1 MQYRMLQL
9 CTGVLLATGLYH
21 TPTWADDSRCVEP
34 IATLAALE
42 GRADVTG
49 KAADCWRPVTAK
61 EAFCP
66 GDRIRV
72 GAASRAAELLANH
85 TVMRLD
91 ALTTVSF
98 TGPRQADNLWVEL
111 LRGVGHFIS
120 RVPRRLTVSTP
131 YVNAGVEGTEFL
143 VSADDSAATV
153 SVFEGRVAATNP
165 QGTLLLTSGQTATAR
180 SGAAPVL
187 RVTLRPRDG
196 LQWALHY
203 PPVIQFDAAAFA
215 AGAGDERQVRIT
227 QSLARFKEGDNAAA
241 LAALNGLGR
250 AVDDSR
256 LLSYRASLYLAA
268 GRIDAARADIDRALV
283 LAANDG
289 DALALKS
296 VIALAQNDK
305 AAALQ
310 LAQQAVNAAPRAGG
324 PRLALSYAWQAQF
337 DLERARAEA
346 QQGVE
351 IDPHNAL
358 AWARLAELQ
367 LMFGDRDAAL
377 AAAQEAERLNP
388 RLAQSQS
395 VLGFA
400 HLSRTQLAAARQSF
414 ENSAT
419 LDPGDPLPRLGLG
432 LVEVREGRVTAGRQQ
447 MELAAALDPDDAL
460 VRSYLGKA
468 YYEEK
473 RDARA
478 ESQFDMAKTLDPND
492 PTPWFYEAI
501 LEHSSNRPFEALQ

>member
-1 MQYRMLQL
+1 MLQL

-21 TPTWADDSRCVEP
+21 TPTSADDSRCAEP
-34 IATLAALE
+34 IAALAALE
-42 GRADVTG
+42 GRADITG
-49 KAADCWRPVTAK
+49 NDADGWRPVTAN

-66 GDRIRV
+66 RARIRV
-72 GAASRAAELLANH
+72 GAASRAAVLLANH
-85 TVMRLD
+85 TVMRLE
-91 ALTTVSF
+91 ALTTVSC

-120 RVPRRLTVSTP
+120 RVPRRLTVSAP
-131 YVNAGVEGTEFL
+131 YVNAGDEGTEFL

-227 QSLARFKEGDNAAA
+227 QSLARFKEGDIAAA
-241 LAALNGLGR
+241 
-250 AVDDSR
+250 
-256 LLSYRASLYLAA
+256 
-268 GRIDAARADIDRALV
+268 

-337 DLERARAEA
+337 GLERARRGATR
-346 QQGVE
+346 G
-351 IDPHNAL
+351 
-358 AWARLAELQ
+358 
-367 LMFGDRDAAL
+367 GDRS
-377 AAAQEAERLNP
+377 AQC
-388 RLAQSQS
+388 
-395 VLGFA
+395 
-400 HLSRTQLAAARQSF
+400 
-414 ENSAT
+414 
-419 LDPGDPLPRLGLG
+419 PRLG
-432 LVEVREGRVTAGRQQ
+432 
-447 MELAAALDPDDAL
+447 
-460 VRSYLGKA
+460 
-468 YYEEK
+468 
-473 RDARA
+473 
-478 ESQFDMAKTLDPND
+478 
-492 PTPWFYEAI
+492 
-501 LEHSSNRPFEALQ
+501 